1 MALITVQDV
10 SVEEVKKGRNSYQV
24 AVVVYTN
31 NKGEN
36 KEKKVVSFSNPA
48 VFATV
53 KDAKSGSKWE
63 VEYAK
68 DDPYFNWAKI
78 SPVVEDANG
87 FPTVQ
92 GKTGPTGGKVTGSN
106 YETSEERAKRQLM
119 IVRQSSISNA
129 LEYFKNTN
137 YTTFG
142 VTDVLGIA
150 QEFVDFVYMDEE
162 VGLAEVGLQDRSVSE
177 E

>member
-10 SVEEVKKGRNSYQV
+10 SVEEVKKGRNNYQV
-24 AVVVYTN
+24 ALVVYTN

-53 KDAKSGSKWE
+53 KDAKSGQQYE

-68 DDPYFNWAKI
+68 DDPYYNWASIKLA
-78 SPVVEDANG
+78 SESAAAPKSA
-87 FPTVQ
+87 
-92 GKTGPTGGKVTGSN
+92 PTGGKVTGSN
-106 YETSEERAKRQLM
+106 YETAEERVKRQLM

-129 LEYFKNTN
+129 LEYMKNTN
-137 YTTFG
+137 NQDFG
-142 VTDVLGIA
+142 VTDLLGIA

-162 VGLAEVGLQDRSVSE
+162 VGLAEVRGNDQGVSE
-177 E
+177 D

>member
-10 SVEEVKKGRNSYQV
+10 SVEEIKKGRNSYQK
-24 AVVVYTN
+24 ATVVYTN
-31 NKGEN
+31 SKGEN
-36 KEKKVVSFSNPA
+36 KEKGVVSFSNPA
-48 VFATV
+48 VFSV
-53 KDAKSGSKWE
+53 IKDAKSGTKWD

-68 DDPYFNWAKI
+68 DDPYFNWAKV
-78 SPVVEDANG
+78 SPIVEDGNG
-87 FPTVQ
+87 LPTVV

-106 YETSEERAKRQLM
+106 YETADERTKRQLM

-129 LEYFKNTN
+129 LEYMKNTN
-137 YTTFG
+137 NQDFG

-150 QEFVDFVYMDEE
+150 QEFVDFVYMEE
-162 VGLAEVGLQDRSVSE
+162 ELGLAEVRGADTGLSE

>member
-31 NKGEN
+31 PKGEN

-68 DDPYFNWAKI
+68 DDPYFNWARI
-78 SPVVEDANG
+78 SPIVENERGQPAVADK
-87 FPTVQ
+87 V
-92 GKTGPTGGKVTGSN
+92 TGGKVTGSN
-106 YETSEERAKRQLM
+106 WETSDERAKRQLM

-129 LEYFKNTN
+129 LEYMKNTN
-137 YTTFG
+137 NQDFG

-162 VGLAEVGLQDRSVSE
+162 VGLGAMGLQDPGVSE